1 MLTTTKTNINIT
13 NNNNNNNNNSKT
25 TYMGLQI
32 DAHENTD
39 GQNNNVQ
46 RNL

>member
-13 NNNNNNNNNSKT
+13 NNNNNNNSKT
-25 TYMGLQI
+25 THMGLQI